1 MPAQPESLILDAN
14 LLVLLVVGSVDE
26 RQVPSFKRTRAYTRE
41 DFRLLIGHMAQF
53 GTLVVTPHILAEATN
68 LLDDLKEPLRTTAF
82 LFLRELIS
90 RSEERFEASVELA
103 GRRQFVRLGLADTAV
118 HSVSEAGAALLT
130 ADLDLYLAA
139 SATSQ
144 HAVNFNHLRS
154 GAWGL

>member
-1 MPAQPESLILDAN
+1 MPAHPESLILDAN
-14 LLVLLVVGSVDE
+14 LLVLLVVGHVDE

-41 DFRLLIGHMAQF
+41 DFRLLTGYMAPF
-53 GTLVVTPHILAEATN
+53 GSLVVTPHILAEATN

-103 GRRQFVRLGLADTAV
+103 GRRPFVRLGLADTAV
-118 HSVSEAGAALLT
+118 HSVAEAGAALLT

-139 SATSQ
+139 SATNQ

-154 GAWGL
+154 GAWGI

>member
-26 RQVPSFKRTRAYTRE
+26 RQVPTFKRTRAYTRD
-41 DFRLLIGHMAQF
+41 DFRLLLGFMSRF
-53 GTLVVTPHILAEATN
+53 GTLMVTPHILTEATN
-68 LLDDLKEPLRTTAF
+68 LLDDLKEPMRTTAF
-82 LFLRELIS
+82 GFLRELIS
-90 RSEERFEASVELA
+90 RSEERFEKSAELA

-118 HSVSEAGAALLT
+118 HSVAEAGAALLT

-139 SATSQ
+139 SATSR

>member
-26 RQVPSFKRTRAYTRE
+26 RQVPSFRRTRAYTRE
-41 DFRLLIGHMAQF
+41 DFRLLIGFMARF
-53 GTLVVTPHILAEATN
+53 GALVVTPHILSEATN
-68 LLDDLKEPLRTTAF
+68 LLDDLKEPLRSTAF

-90 RSEERFEASVELA
+90 RSEERFEASAELA
-103 GRRQFVRLGLADTAV
+103 GRQQFVRLGLADTAV
-118 HSVSEAGAALLT
+118 HSVAEAGAALLT

-139 SATSQ
+139 SATSR